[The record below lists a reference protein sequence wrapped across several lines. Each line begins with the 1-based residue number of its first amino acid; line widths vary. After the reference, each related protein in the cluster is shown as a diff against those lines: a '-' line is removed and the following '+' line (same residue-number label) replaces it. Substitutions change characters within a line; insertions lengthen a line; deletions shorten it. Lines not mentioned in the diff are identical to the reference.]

1 MSSEQRDPAGNKGG
15 SQTQKAGWL
24 VLATIMLATA
34 LANVASVCLFP
45 QIVVLSAEFGRPV
58 NEIVWALVAF
68 AIIATGVGGVAA
80 ALGAVVGNRRML
92 LVVLSFLLVGS
103 LVAALSTDLAV
114 LIVARVIQGVGMAI
128 QALAIGIVAAYWRGE
143 GMRRAMSM
151 VVVGIGLGAV
161 AGFLLSGFV
170 WRGGGDWRTVFWVL
184 TGASAVD
191 LVLTFRFLKETPR
204 KKGVRI
210 DYVGCVGLIVWSAPL
225 LLALSQA
232 NAWGWGNVRTLALL
246 VVGAVLLVGW
256 VWWELRTEE
265 PLIDLRLLTR
275 MGVWQGAVA
284 WVAVTMAMGIPATA
298 IPYLLQ
304 TPTASGF
311 GFGRSLFVVSL
322 VLAIPA
328 VMMVVLSPTT
338 TSLMR
343 RVGAKGAMLLGVLF
357 GLGGFGMAF
366 AHGSLWLV
374 SIWLVTTGIMA
385 AWAASASYAVGAE
398 AVPPEK
404 GIIVG
409 TIYNTAGGLG
419 TAIAAASAG
428 YVLSLR
434 EVGVEIGTVEAPAV
448 GYFPAEETFTWSL
461 IIVGVA
467 ALIGVLAALSIRSKR
482 LRAESR
488 TGGSRPG

>member
-1 MSSEQRDPAGNKGG
+1 MSSEQRDPAANEGG

-45 QIVVLSAEFGRPV
+45 QLVVLSAEFGRPV

-92 LVVLSFLLVGS
+92 VVALSFLLVGS
-103 LVAALSTDLAV
+103 LVAALSTNLAF
-114 LIVARVIQGVGMAI
+114 LIVARIIQGVGMAI

-161 AGFLLSGFV
+161 AGFLLSGFI
-170 WRGGGDWRTVFWVL
+170 WRGGGDWRTVFWVV

-232 NAWGWGNVRTLALL
+232 NAWGWGSTRTLVLL
-246 VVGAVLLVGW
+246 VVGAALLAGW
-256 VWWELRTEE
+256 VWWELRNEE
-265 PLIDLRLLTR
+265 PLIELRLLAR
-275 MGVWQGAVA
+275 MGVWQGAVV
-284 WVAVTMAMGIPATA
+284 WVGVTLAMGIPATA
-298 IPYLLQ
+298 IPYLFQ
-304 TPTASGF
+304 TPTESGF

-328 VMMVVLSPTT
+328 VMMVLLSPTT

-343 RVGAKGAMLLGVLF
+343 KVGAKGAMLLGALF

-366 AHGSLWLV
+366 AHGSPWLV
-374 SIWLVTTGIMA
+374 SGWLVTTGIMA
-385 AWAASASYAVGAE
+385 AWATSASYAVGAE
-398 AVPPEK
+398 AVSPEK

-419 TAIAAASAG
+419 TAIASASAG

-434 EVGVEIGTVEAPAV
+434 KVAVEVGTADGPVTQ
-448 GYFPAEETFTWSL
+448 YFPAEETFTWSL
-461 IIVGVA
+461 MIVGVA
-467 ALIGVLAALSIRSKR
+467 ALIGVLAAVSIRSRR